1 MKRLVLLSASIIML
15 LSACEKKEELAYVPS
30 RFPTEKKVEK
40 DYSFKIPYEKKGN
53 NIYGTVNL
61 TGTPLKGMFD
71 TGCGIPL
78 SISELDLYQAL
89 RNGTVITTDKPTKMK
104 FVNADGSE
112 YTTLCYKASYAS
124 FLDTEGQEHVIKD
137 VTVAVRDDVS
147 GVLIG
152 LPLLQALGSSFE
164 ISDSESAILIRE

>member
-53 NIYGTVNL
+53 SIYGIVNL
-61 TGTPLKGMFD
+61 NGNPLKGMFD
-71 TGCGIPL
+71 TGCDIPL
-78 SISELDLYQAL
+78 SISKLDLYQAL
-89 RNGTVITTDKPTKMK
+89 KNGTVITTNKPTKME
-104 FVNADGSE
+104 FVNSDGSE
-112 YTTLCYKASYAS
+112 ITTDCYKVPYAS
-124 FLDTEGQEHVIKD
+124 FLDTEGQEHVIRD
-137 VTVAVRDDVS
+137 VTISVRDDVS
-147 GVLIG
+147 GVFIG

-164 ISDSESAILIRE
+164 ISDLESAILIKE